1 MNVNYGQILDKKI
14 EEIKQ
19 RSSKPSLLLHACC
32 APCSSAVVE
41 FLNEYFDITLYFYNP
56 NISPE
61 AEYDFRADELK
72 RLISEMNL
80 ENIDIIVEKY
90 DNSEFESI
98 AKGYEDLPEGGGRCK
113 RCFELR
119 LEKAIQYASSKGFDY
134 VTTTLTISPHK
145 NAQLLNET
153 GKSISEKYNIQ
164 YLFSDFK
171 KRNGYKRSCEL
182 SRQYNLYRQD
192 YCGCKYSKPKSEV
205 EE

>member
-14 EEIKQ
+14 EEIMQ
-19 RSSKPSLLLHACC
+19 SSFRPSLLLHACC

-113 RCFELR
+113 RSFELR
-119 LEKAIQYASSKGFDY
+119 LEKAIQYASSNGFDY